1 METISAAEAD
11 RGFSRIL
18 RDVRQGQ
25 SFVVTLH
32 GVPIAKIVP
41 AERSDAVADVAKKA
55 LLAHLCAQP
64 IIVLG
69 QRWKRDE
76 LYD

>member
-41 AERSDAVADVAKKA
+41 AERSDAVADVAKEA
-55 LLAHLCAQP
+55 LLAHLRAQP